1 VEINELARSMKASS
15 KFKKFAGLIFILSLP
30 AIFLSIFSSGK
41 HKFATRP
48 FYGPKETKVVVDEY
62 GVETIDTIYHT
73 IPSFAFANQNGEI
86 VTNADYDGKIY
97 VADFFFTRCPTICPK
112 MTANMVRLQWKLKDD
127 AFADIKFLS
136 HTIDPRH
143 DSVEVLKSYAQDAGA
158 DENRWNFVTG
168 SQEEIYEVGQQG
180 YFLSAMEDSLA
191 PGGYLHSGLFVLIDR
206 ERHIRGI
213 YDGTTSDEVDKL
225 FDDVK
230 MLFKE
235 EKILAKEAR
244 EKAENGK

>member
-1 VEINELARSMKASS
+1 MKPSS
-15 KFKKFAGLIFILSLP
+15 KLKKFAGLIFILSMP

-41 HKFATRP
+41 HKFDTRP
-48 FYGPKETKVVVDEY
+48 YYGPREAVVTTDAN
-62 GVETIDTIYHT
+62 GVETVDTTYHT
-73 IPSFAFANQNGEI
+73 IPPFAFTNQNGETI
-86 VTNADYDGKIY
+86 TNADYDGKIY

-136 HTIDPRH
+136 HTIDVRH

-168 SQEEIYEVGQQG
+168 SQEEIYAVGEQG

-191 PGGYLHSGLFVLIDR
+191 PGGYLHSGLFVLVDR
-206 ERHIRGI
+206 NRHIRGL

-244 EKAENGK
+244 EREANGK